1 MRKKLIILILILS
14 YVATFQINLSRN
26 TLVANQTKF
35 RDFQYN
41 SWKEINL
48 NSNIFDGV
56 RERDFLIGHQVNDAY
71 EYNVATFYKL
81 TGIRLAYIYNTSI
94 IYPNLSECMATIKC
108 VLQNPKSIAIL
119 RLSNLNRVKNP
130 TVEDI
135 EKDWVVDNLL
145 SGKVQSS
152 QVWATDLVLMTDGV
166 VFAYNARFS
175 DKSEFAEVDTM
186 TFKSVLITKKA
197 VEFTPKFAGICLHKK
212 SDFESLNKENYLM
225 SEWVIPEDY
234 LIDRIG
240 FNRYVPYADI
250 TLGSC

>member
-1 MRKKLIILILILS
+1 MGKKLIILILILS
-14 YVATFQINLSRN
+14 YVAAFQINLSRN

-81 TGIRLAYIYNTSI
+81 TGIRLAYIYNTNI

-130 TVEDI
+130 TTEDI
-135 EKDWVVDNLL
+135 KNDWVVDNLL

-152 QVWATDLVLMTDGV
+152 QVWATDLVLLTEGI

-175 DKSEFAEVDTM
+175 DISESAEVDIK

-197 VEFTPKFAGICLHKK
+197 VEFIPKFAGICLDKK
-212 SDFESLNKENYLM
+212 LEYNSLNKENYLM
-225 SEWVIPEDY
+225 SEWVIPEKYFTNILDS
-234 LIDRIG
+234 
-240 FNRYVPYADI
+240 NRYIPYADV